1 METLDREGTVKWFN
15 VEKGFGFIAR
25 DDGADIYVHFS
36 DIPASR
42 KNEDGFRYLRPSERV
57 RFDIAAHDKDRVKA
71 ANIRLI
77 G

>member
-1 METLDREGTVKWFN
+1 METQDHEGTVKWFN

-25 DDGADIYVHFS
+25 DDGTDFYVHYS
-36 DIPASR
+36 DIPANR
-42 KNEDGFRYLRPSERV
+42 KNRHGFRYLRTNERV
-57 RFDIAAHDKDRVKA
+57 RFDIAASNLDRVKA